1 MLFFILGTFLKLVAK
16 EEIKEL
22 YFMSGKITILFTSRS
37 QKPVFEQKVEVVTF
51 YFGKVYY
58 TYKKLNLM

>member
-37 QKPVFEQKVEVVTF
+37 QKPVFEQKVEVFTF